1 MTGLVEA
8 HPLLAGVFVGAVIL
22 AAALY
27 VLRRLRG
34 ERGVHDR
41 TGGGAGRTRAAAWL
55 VLCAGAGAAGLAAV
69 PACKAPVAIEVAS
82 FGEPAS
88 TVGVGQ
94 RVTLWA
100 ELTAPADE
108 LGALVSVASDNGGLA
123 VFDTT
128 AIVPALDRAAAVDVT
143 GLAPGTVT
151 LRAFVD
157 PACADADPASGCGA
171 ATTLTVV
178 GTDDPPMAIDSL
190 LPDPAVAAAGETLT
204 MVVTLRV
211 TPLSDDAVVTLT
223 AAEGG
228 SLDAP
233 AEVRVPPG
241 ERSAQFDVTHLTA
254 VPATL
259 TAAMG
264 DSAVSVVIAAP

>member
-8 HPLLAGVFVGAVIL
+8 HPLLAGLFVAAVVV
-22 AAALY
+22 AAAVY
-27 VLRRLRG
+27 VVRRLRG
-34 ERGVHDR
+34 EGGGGGDR
-41 TGGGAGRTRAAAWL
+41 AGGAGRARAAAML
-55 VLCAGAGAAGLAAV
+55 VLGAGAALAA
-69 PACKAPVAIEVAS
+69 PACKAPVPIEVAS
-82 FGEPAS
+82 FGDGAL

-100 ELTAPADE
+100 ELRAPADE
-108 LGALVSVASDNGGLA
+108 LGAVVSIVSDNGGL
-123 VFDTT
+123 VVNDTT
-128 AIVPALDRAAAVDVT
+128 ANVPALDRAAAVDVT

-157 PACADADPASGCGA
+157 PACADADPAAGCGA
-171 ATTLTVV
+171 ATTVTVV
-178 GTDDPPMAIDSL
+178 GTDDPPMALDSL
-190 LPDPAVAAAGETLT
+190 LPDPALAAAGDTLT

-211 TPLSDDAVVTLT
+211 TPVSADAVVTLS
-223 AAEGG
+223 EMEVGG
-228 SLDAP
+228 LDMP

-254 VPATL
+254 GPATL

-264 DSAVSVVIAAP
+264 DSAVSAVIAAP